1 MVVELRKKYNPRE
14 ADKMLRKMKPAKLFD
29 SRRFAGKI
37 LWSEDPLVY
46 QKRVRNEW
54 D

>member
-1 MVVELRKKYNPRE
+1 MVIELEKKYNPRE
-14 ADKMLRKMKPAKLFD
+14 MDKLLRKMKSKKIFD
-29 SRRFAGKI
+29 SRCFAGKI
-37 LWSEDPLVY
+37 LCDEDPLIY

>member
-1 MVVELRKKYNPRE
+1 MIIELEKKYNPRE
-14 ADKMLRKMKPAKLFD
+14 MDKMLRKMKSKKLFD

-37 LWSEDPLVY
+37 LWGEDPLVY

>member
-1 MVVELRKKYNPRE
+1 MIIELEKKYNSRE
-14 ADKMLRKMKPAKLFD
+14 IDKILRKMKSKKIFD

-37 LWSEDPLVY
+37 LGNEDPLVY

>member
-1 MVVELRKKYNPRE
+1 MIIELGKKYNPRE
-14 ADKMLRKMKPAKLFD
+14 IDKILRKMKSKKLFD

-37 LWSEDPLVY
+37 L
-46 QKRVRNEW
+46 KRKRLA